1 MVNKSL
7 LSRQPSSLLAT
18 TSPKF
23 DLANFP
29 VTETIN
35 MLTCL
40 LKKITTAN
48 DSLQQKQTNYKYF
61 HARSLPSIDI
71 NSYLLRILKYC
82 PCANECFL
90 SLLVYFDRMSQ
101 NKLDPLR
108 IDSYN
113 IHRLII
119 AGVMISNKFFCDVF
133 YTNARYAKVGGLPV
147 KELNS
152 LELEF
157 LRMNDY
163 NIYIPLEQLQQYGD
177 QLLMHTIREKDAQ
190 LKNKQRLYMDKF
202 HQHQQ
207 KQPGLRHHIG

>member
-7 LSRQPSSLLAT
+7 LPRPPSLTLT
-18 TSPKF
+18 KF

-29 VTETIN
+29 VTETII
-35 MLTCL
+35 MLTFL
-40 LKKITTAN
+40 LEKITIAN
-48 DSLQQKQTNYKYF
+48 DSIQQKQTNYTRF

-71 NSYLLRILKYC
+71 NSYMLRILKYC

-101 NKLDPLR
+101 NKQSPLR

-119 AGVMISNKFFCDVF
+119 AGIMVSSKFFSDVF

-147 KELNS
+147 KELNG

-157 LRMNDY
+157 LRINNY
-163 NIYIPLEQLQQYGD
+163 NIFIPLEQLQQYGD
-177 QLLMHTIREKDAQ
+177 QLLMHTNREREAQ
-190 LKNKQRLYMDKF
+190 LKNKQRLYMDTF
-202 HQHQQ
+202 HQQQ
-207 KQPGLRHHIG
+207 NQPCIMYHIG

>member
-1 MVNKSL
+1 MFLNFPTYFNINMVSKSL
-7 LSRQPSSLLAT
+7 ISRQPPPPPPSSS
-18 TSPKF
+18 SPRF

-40 LKKITTAN
+40 IKKITTAN
-48 DSLQQKQTNYKYF
+48 DSIQQKQTNYTCF

-71 NSYLLRILKYC
+71 NSYLIRILKYC

-113 IHRLII
+113 IHRLVI
-119 AGVMISNKFFCDVF
+119 AGVMISSKFFSDVF
-133 YTNARYAKVGGLPV
+133 YTNTRYAKVSFIRY
-147 KELNS
+147 K
-152 LELEF
+152 
-157 LRMNDY
+157 LRFSY
-163 NIYIPLEQLQQYGD
+163 SFIYFI
-177 QLLMHTIREKDAQ
+177 
-190 LKNKQRLYMDKF
+190 
-202 HQHQQ
+202 
-207 KQPGLRHHIG
+207 